1 MDIAIVDYWA
11 NNKES
16 ILHRASALSKILAVG
31 MIITAILISRD
42 PFVVIAIYLTLVA
55 LIIFAGLPW
64 VRILLLGAYPAVFA
78 LLLAAA
84 YWRAGWVGPLNIVA
98 RALAA
103 ALAMLMLI
111 TTTPYPDIFALF
123 GRFMP
128 TVISDALFV
137 TYRSLFVLLE
147 LMDHLLTGLRLRIGL
162 GRKYFIRNLQPI
174 ATALG
179 ALLIHSFDRSQRL
192 YDVMKL
198 RGYRGGLSGSTRW
211 RQLSLNDLLPLSVGG
226 LILSGAVF
234 LRIGGGFSSLST
246 WILIPSALPILL
258 LAGVLRW
265 KKLSR

>member
-1 MDIAIVDYWA
+1 MDIAIIDYWA

-31 MIITAILISRD
+31 MIIAAILITRD

-64 VRILLLGAYPAVFA
+64 VRILIIGAYPAIFA

-98 RALAA
+98 RAMAA

-111 TTTPYPDIFALF
+111 TTTPYPDIFGLF
-123 GRFMP
+123 SRFMP
-128 TVISDALFV
+128 IIVSDALFV
-137 TYRSLFVLLE
+137 TYRSLFILLE

-162 GRKYFIRNLQPI
+162 SRKYFIRNLQPI
-174 ATALG
+174 GTALG
-179 ALLIHSFDRSQRL
+179 VLVIHSFDRSQRL
-192 YDVMKL
+192 YDVMRL
-198 RGYRGGLSGSTRW
+198 RGYRGRLGGSTRW
-211 RQLSLNDLLPLSVGG
+211 RQLSLNDLLPLAVGG
-226 LILSGAVF
+226 FILSGAVF
-234 LRIGGGFSSLST
+234 LRIGEGFFDLFT
-246 WILIPSALPILL
+246 WILIPSVLPILF